1 MIRASLGYFH
11 DAALRIQSELFGMTS
26 EQSLGDK
33 VVELILEKTRS
44 NIALILCPDPTDS
57 FLGIRS
63 IACVDSSFPQAL
75 ASISFPLDSFLL
87 PVQLPTPVAAFLEG
101 RTIFPEMREIL
112 TDAGTSDNPDG
123 LSLIRSL
130 VAVPIFRPNPDPD
143 LSERDS
149 VLYGVMAFDLPPH
162 RGYTDELREGVEQI
176 LKVFGDSLDRLEK
189 RRRIVGFFETG
200 GNGKHPDEI
209 SAYLS
214 RLHLE
219 MVHFLRDSGDR
230 ESGEL
235 FQSLADN
242 LSFFLG
248 YPLVWIGLIPPGE
261 TDLRF
266 LAIGGEKRETLTGT
280 RISIDPG
287 LPEGRGLVG
296 ECATLGGPREGDLLS
311 SDPRF
316 FPWRERFKK
325 AGVESSMVD
334 QYLTPRGERLFLA
347 LYRKTPGAFPK
358 GIADLTSGLVRDLAA
373 FLVHSQL
380 RRERE
385 QLEFSRKALRELQ
398 NEMLSM
404 DSSRMMFDR
413 AVQIIARNTGLSGV
427 LMLEPDMRGNLVVVS
442 ASCRLGDLEPAARAI
457 RLPIN
462 GAEPHSDGSLS
473 GKVFLSGT
481 PSGPVGPAECP
492 EIRALASR
500 HPFHLSVRSAM
511 AFPVGRPGNQP
522 LAVLLLLIDDPATF
536 SPEIAA
542 SFEEIS
548 VALYMGIDRLER
560 VGELR
565 RLSLVAQKTNDGILL
580 LDTKG
585 LIVWVNPSFE
595 KKFGFSRERLSGH
608 PPSEF
613 LFEASEKEEKERFRK
628 SLFSGQS
635 SDEIFR
641 CHSAEGHHFWI
652 KASLTLLSD
661 SGGRKAGY
669 VFVASDV
676 TKLKEEEL
684 RARVASVFTRAL
696 SETIKGL
703 EDLSEPSSV
712 VLEELCDT
720 LREILGATTVYLGRI
735 SAGSRKILR
744 MAFSGPQEFLE
755 EENGP
760 TRDFYSP
767 SPISLEASPAAGE
780 PQILQMEDFDIPEER
795 INRKRTV
802 EVIGGLT
809 AAFVRSG
816 GEKILLEALFP
827 DEELL
832 QEEAA
837 QVFQRIVS
845 EVASY
850 LDRQE
855 ERHHRNR
862 VDNFRSALQLYS
874 RQLLSA
880 QSEEEVFSLLVRTF
894 SERTDTLAVD
904 CLVPEGEFL
913 VRRFLG
919 GDLAS
924 VIETLPDRV
933 PAVPPASGPVP
944 TPTRAFSHNSPILV
958 RKPASD
964 LRMLDI
970 YRTPPFESVSL
981 VAALP
986 VPGARPEDHPLA
998 LVILFFSEPS
1008 ALDDLLLMEL
1018 VGNILEHASRSIER
1032 LRLLHKMESLSVE
1045 DPLTGLLNR
1054 RGLGLFLPPLL
1065 ATIRR
1070 RQERALLGIL
1080 DLDDFKDVND
1090 SFGHAAGDELLV
1102 AVGRRLQKGIRA
1114 EDIVARLG
1122 GDEFVVVIQLPASS
1136 EGAQDPVQAAMDRI
1150 GQLLSLPYSL
1160 PTDLP
1165 EIRTVGFSLG
1175 LTVFPE
1181 DDAGPDG
1188 LLRHADE
1195 ALYDSKRHKGT
1206 RSRWWSLWKGSP
1218 PSDKGVQRS

>member
-1 MIRASLGYFH
+1 MVRSSLEYFH
-11 DAALRIQSELFGMTS
+11 DAALRVQSELFGMTS

-33 VVELILEKTRS
+33 VVELIIEKTRS
-44 NIALILCPDPTDS
+44 NIVLILCPDPTDR

-63 IACVDSSFPQAL
+63 ITCGDSSFRQAL
-75 ASISFPLDSFLL
+75 ASISFPLDSGL
-87 PVQLPTPVAAFLEG
+87 PLIQLPTPVAAFLEG
-101 RTIFPEMREIL
+101 RTVFPDMRDIL
-112 TDAGTSDNPDG
+112 IDAGSSDNLQD

-130 VAVPIFRPNPDPD
+130 VAVPIFRSNPNPDV
-143 LSERDS
+143 SERDS
-149 VLYGVMAFDLPPH
+149 LLYGVMSFDLPPH
-162 RGYTDELREGVEQI
+162 QRYTDELRESVEQI
-176 LKVFGDSLDRLEK
+176 LKVYGDSLDRLAK

-200 GNGKHPDEI
+200 EDEKHPDEI

-219 MVHFLRDSGDR
+219 VVHFLRDSDER

-261 TDLRF
+261 TNLRF

-280 RISIDPG
+280 RISIDPT

-296 ECATLGGPREGDLLS
+296 ECSTLGGPREGDLLS

-325 AGVESSMVD
+325 AGVESSLVD
-334 QYLTPRGERLFLA
+334 QYVTTRGERVFLA
-347 LYRKTPGAFPK
+347 LYRKNTGPFPK

-373 FLVHSQL
+373 FLVQSRL

-385 QLEFSRKALRELQ
+385 QLEFTRKAIRGLQ
-398 NEMLSM
+398 NELLSIE
-404 DSSRMMFDR
+404 SPRMMFDR
-413 AVQIIARNTGLSGV
+413 AVQIIARNTGLLGV
-427 LMLEPDMRGNLVVVS
+427 LMLEPDNRGDLVVVS
-442 ASCRLGDLEPAARAI
+442 SSCRLGDLERAARAI

-462 GAEPHSDGSLS
+462 GAEPQLDGSLS
-473 GKVFLSGT
+473 GRVFLSGT
-481 PSGPVGPAECP
+481 PSGPVDPEECP
-492 EIRALASR
+492 EIRALTRR
-500 HPFHLSVRSAM
+500 HPFFLSVRSAM

-522 LAVLLLLIDDPATF
+522 LAVLFLLSDDPSTF
-536 SPEIAA
+536 SSEMAT

-548 VALYMGIDRLER
+548 AALTMGIDRLER
-560 VGELR
+560 VDELR
-565 RLSLVAQKTNDGILL
+565 HLSLLAQKTNDGILL
-580 LDTKG
+580 LDPKG
-585 LIVWVNPSFE
+585 LIVWANPSFE

-608 PPSEF
+608 PPGDF
-613 LFEASEKEEKERFRK
+613 LFEVSEKEEKEKFRK
-628 SLFSGQS
+628 SLLSGQS

-641 CHSAEGHHFWI
+641 CRSAEGHHFWI
-652 KASLTLLSD
+652 KASLTLLTD
-661 SGGRKAGY
+661 SGGRKTGY
-669 VFVASDV
+669 VFIASDV
-676 TKLKEEEL
+676 SKLKKEEL
-684 RARVASVFTRAL
+684 RAHVASVFYRAL

-703 EDLSEPSSV
+703 EDLSDPGSV

-720 LREILGATTVYLGRI
+720 LREILGATTVSLGRI
-735 SAGSRKILR
+735 PAGSKKILR

-755 EENGP
+755 EENGS
-760 TRDFYSP
+760 TRAFYPP
-767 SPISLEASPAAGE
+767 SPFSLEPSQGAGE
-780 PQILQMEDFDIPEER
+780 PKTLRMEDFGIPEER
-795 INRKRTV
+795 RNPKKTV
-802 EVIGGLT
+802 DVLRGLT
-809 AAFVRSG
+809 SAFVRSG
-816 GEKILLEALFP
+816 GEKIILEALFP
-827 DEELL
+827 SEELL
-832 QEEAA
+832 QEEVA

-855 ERHHRNR
+855 ERHHRSR
-862 VDNFRSALQLYS
+862 VDSFRSALQLYS
-874 RQLLSA
+874 RHLLSA
-880 QSEEEVFSLLVRTF
+880 QSEEEVFSRLVRTF

-924 VIETLPDRV
+924 VIGTLPDRV
-933 PAVPPASGPVP
+933 PAVPPASGAVP
-944 TPTRAFSHNSPILV
+944 TPTRAFFRNSPILV
-958 RKPASD
+958 RNPASD

-986 VPGARPEDHPLA
+986 VPGAKPEDRPLA

-1070 RQERALLGIL
+1070 RQERGLLGIL
-1080 DLDDFKDVND
+1080 DLDDFKEVND

-1122 GDEFVVVIQLPASS
+1122 GDEFVVVIQLPANS
-1136 EGAQDPVQAAMDRI
+1136 EGAQDSVQAAMDRI

-1160 PTDLP
+1160 PTDPP
-1165 EIRTVGFSLG
+1165 EARTVGFSLG

-1195 ALYDSKRHKGT
+1195 ALYTSKRHKGT
-1206 RSRWWSLWKGSP
+1206 RSRWWSTWKGP
-1218 PSDKGVQRS
+1218 TPSERRVQRT

>member
-1 MIRASLGYFH
+1 MIRSSLESFRE
-11 DAALRIQSELFGMTS
+11 AALQIQSELFGMTS
-26 EQSLGDK
+26 EQSIGDK
-33 VVELILEKTRS
+33 VVQVILEKIRS
-44 NIALILCPDPTDS
+44 NIVLILCPDPTNT

-63 IACVDSSFPQAL
+63 IACGDSSFRQVLNP
-75 ASISFPLDSFLL
+75 ISFPLDSGIPLAHA
-87 PVQLPTPVAAFLEG
+87 PTPVAAFLEG
-101 RTIFPEMREIL
+101 RTISPERRGISS
-112 TDAGTSDNPDG
+112 DAGTLDNPPE
-123 LSLIRSL
+123 LSLIGSL
-130 VAVPIFRPNPDPD
+130 VAVPIFRVSPNPD
-143 LSERDS
+143 EGEGES

-162 RGYTDELREGVEQI
+162 QQYTDELRESVEQI
-176 LKVFGDSLDRLEK
+176 LKVLGTSLDRLEK
-189 RRRIVGFFETG
+189 RRKIVGFFEEG
-200 GNGKHPDEI
+200 QNKNHPDEI

-219 MVHFLRDSGDR
+219 VVHFLRDSGGR
-230 ESGEL
+230 ESGDL

-248 YPLVWIGLIPPGE
+248 YPLVWIGLIPPGK
-261 TDLRF
+261 TTLRF
-266 LAIGGEKRETLTGT
+266 LAIGGERRETLIGS
-280 RISIDPG
+280 RISIDPT

-296 ECATLGGPREGDLLS
+296 ECATFGGPREGDLLS

-325 AGVESSMVD
+325 AGLESSLVD
-334 QYLTPRGERLFLA
+334 QSVTARGERVFLA
-347 LYRKTPGAFPK
+347 LYRKNPGPFPK
-358 GIADLTSGLVRDLAA
+358 EIADLTSGLVQDLAA
-373 FLVHSQL
+373 FLVHSRL

-385 QLEFSRKALRELQ
+385 HLESSRKALRELQ
-398 NEMLSM
+398 NELLSM
-404 DSSRMMFDR
+404 DSPRMMFDS
-413 AVQIIARNTGLSGV
+413 AVQIIARNTGLLGV
-427 LMLEPDMRGNLVVVS
+427 LILEPDLRGDLAVIS
-442 ASCRLGDLEPAARAI
+442 ASCRLKDLELAARAI
-457 RLPIN
+457 RLPRR
-462 GAEPHSDGSLS
+462 GAEAQLDESLS
-473 GKVFLSGT
+473 GRVFLSGT
-481 PSGPVGPAECP
+481 PAGPVDSAECP
-492 EIRALASR
+492 EIRALVRR
-500 HPFHLSVRSAM
+500 HPFLKSVRSAM
-511 AFPVGRPGNQP
+511 AFPVGRPGGNEP
-522 LAVLLLLIDDPATF
+522 LAVLFLLSDDPSTF
-536 SPEIAA
+536 NSEMAA

-548 VALYMGIDRLER
+548 VALYMGIDRLAR
-560 VGELR
+560 VDELR
-565 RLSLVAQKTNDGILL
+565 RLSLVAQKTNDALLL

-585 LIVWVNPSFE
+585 LIVWANASFE
-595 KKFGFSRERLSGH
+595 KKFGVSRERLFGH
-608 PPSEF
+608 SPVDF
-613 LFEASEKEEKERFRK
+613 LFEISEVGEKERFRI
-628 SLFSGQS
+628 SLLSEQS

-641 CHSAEGHHFWI
+641 CRSVEGHQFWI
-652 KASLTLLSD
+652 KANSTSLTD

-676 TKLKEEEL
+676 SKLKEEEF
-684 RARVASVFTRAL
+684 RARVVSVFYRAL

-703 EDLSEPSSV
+703 EDLSEPVSA

-735 SAGSRKILR
+735 PVGSKEVLR

-755 EENGP
+755 AGNGS
-760 TRDFYSP
+760 TRAFYPASA
-767 SPISLEASPAAGE
+767 IVLETSLGSGDS
-780 PQILQMEDFDIPEER
+780 QILQMEDFGIPEER
-795 INRKRTV
+795 RNPKRPV

-809 AAFVRSG
+809 AAFVRTG
-816 GEKILLEALFP
+816 GERIILEALFP
-827 DEELL
+827 SEELL
-832 QEEAA
+832 REEVA

-845 EVASY
+845 KVASY

-855 ERHHRNR
+855 ERYHRSR
-862 VDNFRSALQLYS
+862 VDSFRTALQLYS
-874 RQLLSA
+874 RKLLSA

-894 SERTDTLAVD
+894 SERTDALAVD

-924 VIETLPDRV
+924 VIVNLPERV
-933 PAVPPASGPVP
+933 PAVPPASGSVP
-944 TPTRAFSHNSPILV
+944 TPTRAFFQNSPILV
-958 RKPASD
+958 RNPASD

-970 YRTPPFESVSL
+970 YRTPPFESISL

-986 VPGARPEDHPLA
+986 VPGARPEDRPLA
-998 LVILFFSEPS
+998 LVVLFFSEPS

-1070 RQERALLGIL
+1070 RHERALLGIL

-1090 SFGHAAGDELLV
+1090 TFGHAAGDELLV

-1122 GDEFVVVIQLPASS
+1122 GDEFVVVIQLPANF
-1136 EGAQDPVQAAMDRI
+1136 EGAQEAVQAAMDRI

-1160 PTDLP
+1160 PTVP
-1165 EIRTVGFSLG
+1165 TGARTVGFSLG

-1181 DDAGPDG
+1181 DDAEPDG

-1195 ALYDSKRHKGT
+1195 ALYVSKRQKGN
-1206 RSRWWSLWKGSP
+1206 RSRWWSLWDGWP
-1218 PSDKGVQRS
+1218 PPDKGI